1 MSRRAAAKLSP
12 MLRQSRAWAC
22 AALLLAFGCGGK
34 KAGGSSSSAK
44 ASASA
49 SAVGVTPGGAPGGLV
64 APVPE
69 GDQVQPLD
77 PSKLTVKYTGQVNPN
92 GALVFN
98 LTNDTGKTVHWLFAL
113 VYAYDKDG
121 KQLDFAG
128 GEKTFRA
135 SWSLGND
142 VPSGQKVSESTNMM
156 QADLPAG
163 AAFLQ
168 TVVTQIEDREGG
180 KIYNLEAEPPA
191 QRPFVR

>member
-1 MSRRAAAKLSP
+1 
-12 MLRQSRAWAC
+12 MLRQSRAWAG
-22 AALLLAFGCGGK
+22 AALFLVVVGCGSK
-34 KAGGSSSSAK
+34 KTGATSGSAK
-44 ASASA
+44 ASASV
-49 SAVGVTPGGAPGGLV
+49 SAVGVTPGGAPGGL
-64 APVPE
+64 AAALPE
-69 GDQVQPLD
+69 GGQIQPAD
-77 PSKLTVKYTGQVNPN
+77 PSKLTLKYTGQVNGA

-142 VPSGQKVSESTNMM
+142 VPSGQKVSESTNLM

-163 AAFLQ
+163 TAFLQ
-168 TVVTQIEDREGG
+168 TVVTQIEDRDGA
-180 KIYNLEAEPPA
+180 KLYNLEVEPPA
-191 QRPFVR
+191 VRPLVR